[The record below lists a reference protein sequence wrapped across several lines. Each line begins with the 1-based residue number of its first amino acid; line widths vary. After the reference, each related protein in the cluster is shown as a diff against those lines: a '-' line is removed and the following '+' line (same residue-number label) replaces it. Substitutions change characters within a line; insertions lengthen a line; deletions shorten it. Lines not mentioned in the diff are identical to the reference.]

1 MQADG
6 DGVEIV
12 VEQVGVGIKRD
23 LGGLVPEHPLQRK
36 HIHPGRHGQRRA
48 HVARSCGVIL

>member
-23 LGGLVPEHPLQRK
+23 LGGLVPEHPLQCK
-36 HIHPGRHGQRRA
+36 DIHPGRHGQRRA